1 MGPCP
6 RLAASGALVNRNHV
20 NPLQPLSHQPNPIWA
35 YRDLW
40 STIFFYARS
49 LNSSHQTLH
58 FRHMNFY
65 FFQRTQISLNRFLS
79 IFGSFQLCFLLFF
92 LKIRVFILLLFLS
105 EDVDLPESFYF
116 FQRTQISL
124 NFLLPFWLASCF
136 PKATGINSRGCV
148 GEMLLFTYLF

>member
-1 MGPCP
+1 M
-6 RLAASGALVNRNHV
+6 S
-20 NPLQPLSHQPNPIWA
+20 LSRSLMYYFQV
-35 YRDLW
+35 
-40 STIFFYARS
+40 RS

-124 NFLLPFWLASCF
+124 NFLLPFDWRVVSQRPQESTREGVLVKCH
-136 PKATGINSRGCV
+136 
-148 GEMLLFTYLF
+148 YLPIYFSSQIKYHILWIFVVYTQ